1 MNTPKI
7 AIAAFSAIALSV
19 FAFSTQAANLV
30 SNGGFETTTGSSTG
44 GQLGY
49 NVTATGW
56 SVPSPTS
63 SPPGSYAFLFTPSA
77 TPTTSGTNADN
88 GGVTG
93 QYGNLQL
100 WGPGNGSA
108 NGLILS
114 PNGGNFIG
122 ADGPYQPGAISQTI
136 AGLTV
141 GATYNVSFYY
151 AAAQQYNYTGSTGS
165 DWTVGLG
172 GSPTQTTALLSI
184 GSKGFSGWHSD
195 TLTFTATSASEVLS
209 FLAGG
214 NGGSSLPP
222 FALLDG
228 VSMTQVTTPIPAALF
243 FVAPAL
249 AGVFGF
255 SRRKRTEA

>member
-1 MNTPKI
+1 MNTPKF
-7 AIAAFSAIALSV
+7 AIAGFSAIALSV

-56 SVPSPTS
+56 SVPTIT
-63 SPPGSYAFLFTPSA
+63 PPANNQSYAFLFTSA
-77 TPTTSGTNADN
+77 TNATT
-88 GGVTG
+88 GVTG
-93 QYGNLQL
+93 EYGTLAL

-108 NGLILS
+108 NSLVAS

-151 AAAQQYNYTGSTGS
+151 AAAQQYNYSGSTGS
-165 DWTVGLG
+165 DWTVNLG
-172 GSPTQTTALLSI
+172 TNASTAQTTTLLSI
-184 GSKGFSGWHSD
+184 ASHGFSGWNAD

-228 VSMTQVTTPIPAALF
+228 VSMTQVTTPLPAALF

-255 SRRKRTEA
+255 SRRKRSEA